1 MNNYNSQNY
10 KTLEIPHIPDKDPKA
25 LFRKEWQTLP
35 SENNI
40 KTSMYAVIQEDNK
53 LVFDIDDI
61 ELNNVLESYLDKT
74 LVTETGNGGRHY
86 YFKDIQRVGTG
97 IRISKLF
104 HKGMEVGD
112 IKASKSYVIGIGSS
126 YVEDGVKKEYKQ
138 ISTTDKVLEI
148 DCKTIFSKLSANG
161 ITTGSNDLSKQQRY
175 ELRQR
180 FKNELPPLQG
190 TSNPYFYQASLWCTD
205 EGFTKEEAT
214 TKIKRVFDNYKE
226 TKHYRNRPW
235 SDVERTIEDVYS
247 KKLTVTKG
255 RPRNEDSIDRTQI
268 ALDIIA
274 NRKIFSDVDTETIY
288 ENKQGFPESI
298 NGTLRKELQRKY
310 PEMETNDITQIISKL
325 VGLADDIPPMN
336 KDLKVFRNGTY
347 SHKAKKLIETDDLAY
362 MGFKNYDYIKNANPT
377 KFKEIM
383 FDNVKES
390 EHPRIK
396 AMLRS
401 ALMPKLDSRISVCYG
416 KSGAGKSTGLTILSR
431 LLGQDYALN
440 IDLDKLLE
448 DRFLTAK
455 TKGKTFLYLQELPKT
470 FKDFSLLKKLTGEN
484 LISERGFQQDVE
496 SNFDNCLKIAS
507 GSNHCSKI
515 PNHEKDQMYSR
526 RLSFYEKKLPKKP
539 YPNDMDFEKNICEEE
554 GSEILSW
561 ILNLTDEECQYE
573 DKDILKEIW
582 ESKANPEK
590 KWIEDNYEYHQSDG
604 LSLHELTRTF
614 KKENPDKI
622 DQVDITSMKET
633 VEELDYEVKAGQVKG
648 IVRKLKVDKNV
659 PKGQGTLDK
668 VSK

>member
-1 MNNYNSQNY
+1 MSIKAHVRNYNSQNY
-10 KTLEIPHIPDKDPKA
+10 KTLEIPQIANADPKA
-25 LFRKEWQTLP
+25 LLRKEWQNLP
-35 SENNI
+35 SEDNI
-40 KTSMYAVIQEDNK
+40 KTPMYAVVQDENN
-53 LVFDIDDI
+53 LVIDIDDI

-86 YFKDIQRVGTG
+86 YFKDIQRDGNG

-138 ISTTDKVLEI
+138 ISTTDNVLEI

-180 FKNELPPLQG
+180 FKNELVPLQG
-190 TSNPYFYQASLWCTD
+190 TSNPYFYQASLWCID
-205 EGFTKEEAT
+205 EGFTKEEAI
-214 TKIKRVFDNYKE
+214 TKIERVFDNYKE

-274 NRKIFSDVDTETIY
+274 NRKIFSDVDTDIIF
-288 ENKQGFPESI
+288 ENKHGFLESI
-298 NGTLRKELQRKY
+298 NGTIRKELQRKY
-310 PEMETNDITQIISKL
+310 PEMEINDITQIISKL
-325 VGLADDIPPMN
+325 VGLADDIPTRN

-362 MGFKNYDYIKNANPT
+362 MGFKNYDYIENANP
-377 KFKEIM
+377 KKYKEIM

-390 EHPRIK
+390 EHQRIK

-401 ALMPKLDSRISVCYG
+401 ALMPKLDSRISTGYG
-416 KSGAGKSTGLTILSR
+416 KSGAGKTTGLTILSG
-431 LLGQDYALN
+431 LLGEYSLN
-440 IDLDKLLE
+440 VDLSKLLE

-455 TKGKTFLYLQELPKT
+455 TKGKTFRRK
-470 FKDFSLLKKLTGEN
+470 
-484 LISERGFQQDVE
+484 
-496 SNFDNCLKIAS
+496 SNF
-507 GSNHCSKI
+507 
-515 PNHEKDQMYSR
+515 
-526 RLSFYEKKLPKKP
+526 
-539 YPNDMDFEKNICEEE
+539 
-554 GSEILSW
+554 
-561 ILNLTDEECQYE
+561 
-573 DKDILKEIW
+573 
-582 ESKANPEK
+582 
-590 KWIEDNYEYHQSDG
+590 
-604 LSLHELTRTF
+604 
-614 KKENPDKI
+614 
-622 DQVDITSMKET
+622 
-633 VEELDYEVKAGQVKG
+633 
-648 IVRKLKVDKNV
+648 
-659 PKGQGTLDK
+659 
-668 VSK
+668 